1 MDKKTKIKNK
11 IINSSIKLMYLKGY
25 SGTSVKD
32 ITDAA
37 GIPKGS
43 FYNYFKDK
51 EQYAID
57 ALHYYYS
64 DLVHEAKSILKNQRI
79 QPLDRIRE
87 FYKYKILWL
96 EQKEFKFGCFIGNM
110 TQEMGDINERISQSA
125 NEILND
131 LDSLIYNNLI
141 EAQDQNNLRSDL
153 NLKVLANFIINSW
166 QGAMLRMKSTRNRE
180 CLDNFYIVLNE
191 IIFK

>member
-11 IINSSIKLMYLKGY
+11 IIDSSIQLMYLKGY

-57 ALHYYYS
+57 ALNYYYS
-64 DLVHEAKSILKNQRI
+64 DLVHDAKCILRNQKI

-87 FYKYKILWL
+87 FYKYKISWL
-96 EQKEFKFGCFIGNM
+96 EQKEFRFGCFIGNM
-110 TQEMGDINERISQSA
+110 TQEMGDVNEKIARSA

-131 LDSLIYNNLI
+131 LDSLIYNNLLA
-141 EAQDQNNLRSDL
+141 AQKQNSLRSDL
-153 NLKVLANFIINSW
+153 DLDILANFIINSW

-180 CLDNFYIVLNE
+180 CLDNFYAVLNE
-191 IIFK
+191 IILK